1 MSSDPPSPTP
11 KPGRPRS
18 PEPGSVVSI
27 YLTAKEHDRL
37 IAMAR
42 QERMSLSALVRA
54 LLAARITG
62 TPGDR

>member
-1 MSSDPPSPTP
+1 
-11 KPGRPRS
+11 
-18 PEPGSVVSI
+18 VSI